1 MTSEGEGADV
11 AHAVHAYDAYNASGD
26 PGGGPP
32 LAAVSDSAGTMGP
45 PLSSSTR
52 ADALSRGDKVVP
64 APDPMCIHL

>member
-1 MTSEGEGADV
+1 MTSEGEGADA
-11 AHAVHAYDAYNASGD
+11 AHAAHAYDAYDASGD

-32 LAAVSDSAGTMGP
+32 LAAVSDSAGAMGP